1 MEYWREHTINFEKLP
16 KKISSWFNYEEEN
29 MDDCTSSL
37 TEYLTLWHYNTREGK
52 LAAAPFPIN
61 LRFLDL
67 TWSNIRDFEGLGK
80 FKKLKRLELHY
91 CTKISSDTGL
101 AQVSDTLE
109 HLYINNSKKFTP
121 SSDLMRLKNLRY
133 LRLNSCG
140 NLKDLS
146 FLKELPKL
154 IDFRFVDTNVLDGD
168 LSPIVN
174 HPTIESTGYMN
185 KRHYNIKDQKMDELL
200 KEKWSSKH

>member
-1 MEYWREHTINFEKLP
+1 MEYWREHTVNFEKLP
-16 KKISSWFNYEEEN
+16 KMFGSWFNYEEEN
-29 MDDCTSSL
+29 MKECTSSL

-52 LAAAPFPIN
+52 LTAAPFPES
-61 LRFLDL
+61 LHFLDL
-67 TWSNIRDFEGLGK
+67 TWSNIKNFEGLGK
-80 FKKLKRLELHY
+80 FTNLKRLELHY
-91 CTKISSDTGL
+91 CTKISSDMGL
-101 AQVSDTLE
+101 GEVCETLE
-109 HLYINNSKKFTP
+109 HLYINNCKKFIP
-121 SSDLMRLKNLRY
+121 SDELVKLKNLRY

-140 NLKDLS
+140 DLKDLS
-146 FLKELPKL
+146 FLKELPNL

-200 KEKWSSKH
+200 KEKLKSK